1 MTIMNNAQSGNILIY
16 ILIAVALLAS
26 LSYAVTQSTRG
37 SANISAE
44 RARLFAGEIIDI
56 ASSMASGV
64 EQLRLRGVNTEDL
77 CFNHASWGG
86 ANYNHGGCGDTQT
99 HLYTPE
105 GAGLNWA
112 LAPSGAMDA
121 AATPDNLWHFYS
133 DNEIENVGTTSGDAA
148 GVDLIVMVDELSLTV
163 CQQINDLLGVTDAS
177 TAPPSDTGYGATRF
191 TGTFSYTA
199 TIGDEDA
206 ALAGKNAACFL
217 NTTTGEYAFY
227 KVLLAR

>member
-1 MTIMNNAQSGNILIY
+1 MRVLSESGNILVY
-16 ILIAVALLAS
+16 ILIAVALLAA
-26 LSYAVTQSTRG
+26 LSYAVTQSSRG
-37 SANISAE
+37 GGDISND
-44 RARLFAGEIIDI
+44 RARLYATEIIDV
-56 ASSMASGV
+56 ASSMAAGV
-64 EQLRLRGVNTEDL
+64 SQLRLRGVTAENL

-86 ANYNHGGCGDTQT
+86 ANYPNPSCSDNQAK
-99 HLYTPE
+99 LYDPE

-112 LAPSGAMDA
+112 LAPLEAMEST
-121 AATPDNLWHFYS
+121 ATPDNLWHFYG
-133 DNEIENVGTTSGDAA
+133 DNEIENVGTTTGDIA
-148 GVDLIVMVDELSLTV
+148 GADLIVMVDELSLTV
-163 CQQINDLLGVTDAS
+163 CQQINDLLGITDSA

-191 TGTFSYTA
+191 IGAFSYAA